1 METKD
6 RLTWKIRLAAFSVFL
21 LGFVAGGLAFNIYN
35 TWFARDKRITKDE
48 KYERIFDQLNLSED
62 QKIEVRRI
70 IAETRE
76 EVQALRK
83 DTEPRMREIRTRA
96 SEKFQRVLTPEQWEK
111 FQRLR
116 EEAFSEKRP
125 N

>member
-35 TWFARDKRITKDE
+35 TWLAREKRITKDE

-83 DTEPRMREIRTRA
+83 DTEPRMREIRMRA

-116 EEAFSEKRP
+116 EEAFSEKRSD
-125 N
+125 

>member
-1 METKD
+1 MENKD

-21 LGFVAGGLAFNIYN
+21 LGFVAGGLAFNIYD
-35 TWFARDKRITKDE
+35 TWFASDKRITKDE
-48 KYERIFDQLNLSED
+48 KYERIFNQLNLSED

-76 EVQALRK
+76 EVQGLRK
-83 DTEPRMREIRTRA
+83 DMEPRMREIRMRA

>member
-1 METKD
+1 MENKD

-83 DTEPRMREIRTRA
+83 DTEPRMKEIRTRA

-116 EEAFSEKRP
+116 EEAFSEKRSD
-125 N
+125 

>member
-1 METKD
+1 MENKD

-83 DTEPRMREIRTRA
+83 DTEPRMKEIRARA

-116 EEAFSEKRP
+116 EEAFSEKKSD
-125 N
+125 

>member
-1 METKD
+1 MENKD

-62 QKIEVRRI
+62 KKIEVRRI

-83 DTEPRMREIRTRA
+83 DMEPRMKEIRTRA

-116 EEAFSEKRP
+116 EEAFSEKKSD
-125 N
+125 

>member
-1 METKD
+1 MENKD

-76 EVQALRK
+76 ELQALRK
-83 DTEPRMREIRTRA
+83 DTEPRMKEIRTRA

-116 EEAFSEKRP
+116 EEAFSEKRSD
-125 N
+125 

>member
-1 METKD
+1 MENKD

-83 DTEPRMREIRTRA
+83 DTEPRMKEIRTRA

-116 EEAFSEKRP
+116 EEAFSEKKSD
-125 N
+125 